1 MSTNSAMAYAFAP
14 APEQV
19 ARVEKALP
27 VLRPLLPR
35 ADAYIDELRA
45 IDERR
50 WYSNHGPAV
59 RRLEALLAVHFR
71 LPPEGVAS
79 FANGTLALTVALQAL
94 GAQPR
99 QRCLMPS
106 WTFVASAS
114 AVVGAGL
121 VPHFVDVHPKTW
133 ALDPEALM
141 GRRDLANVGA
151 VMAVSPF
158 GAPLDRA
165 GWEKFTAK
173 TGIPVLI
180 DAAAGFDAVASIGR
194 MAPGPT
200 PMMISLHA
208 TKVFGVGEGAIL
220 VSSDR
225 PLIELARQFGNFG
238 FCSVAEAIVA
248 GTNAKLSE
256 YSAAVGLAAL
266 REWPA
271 RRLQLLATSA
281 AYRAALSRVPGVAM
295 APEFGNGWV
304 GSTCCVTLPGD
315 GLIVGERLAKRG
327 IETRRWWRRGCH
339 HQPAFANYPRD
350 KMPVTVDLARR
361 CLGLPF
367 FPDMTA
373 ADIERVADALEECG
387 ETD

>member
-1 MSTNSAMAYAFAP
+1 MPTVSAAAMALVP
-14 APEQV
+14 APQP
-19 ARVEKALP
+19 AAQPATALP

-35 ADAYIDELRA
+35 AESYIEELRA

-59 RRLEALLAVHFR
+59 RRFEALLAAHFR

-79 FANGTLALTVALQAL
+79 FSNGTIALTVALQAL

-121 VPHFVDVHPKTW
+121 VPHFVDVDPNTW
-133 ALDPEALM
+133 ALDPEALAK
-141 GRRDLANVGA
+141 RHDLAGVGA

-165 GWEKFTAK
+165 RWETFTAK

-194 MAPGPT
+194 AAPGPT
-200 PMMISLHA
+200 PMMVSLHA

-220 VSSDR
+220 LSSDR
-225 PLIELARQFGNFG
+225 PLVELARQYGNFG
-238 FCSVAEAIVA
+238 FCSVAEAIVP
-248 GTNAKLSE
+248 GTNAKMSE
-256 YSAAVGLAAL
+256 YAAAVGLATL

-271 RRLQLLATSA
+271 RRRQLLTAATT
-281 AYRAALSRVPGVAM
+281 YRIALSRVPGVSL

-315 GLIVGERLAKRG
+315 GLIAGERLAERG

-339 HQPAFANYPRD
+339 HQPAFAHYTRD
-350 KMPVTVDLARR
+350 KLPVTLDLARR

-367 FPDMTA
+367 YPDMTTE
-373 ADIERVADALEECG
+373 DIERVAAALAACAD
-387 ETD
+387 TD

>member
-1 MSTNSAMAYAFAP
+1 MPASSALAFAP
-14 APEQV
+14 APEPA
-19 ARVEKALP
+19 ARPETKLP

-35 ADAYIDELRA
+35 AESYLDELRA

-50 WYSNHGPAV
+50 WYSNHGPSV
-59 RRLEALLAVHFR
+59 LRFEALLANHFR

-79 FANGTLALTVALQAL
+79 FSNGTVALTIALQAL

-114 AVVGAGL
+114 AAVGAGL
-121 VPHFVDVHPKTW
+121 VPHFVDVHPQTW
-133 ALDPEALM
+133 ALDPEALAA
-141 GRRDLANVGA
+141 RRDLAGVGA
-151 VMAVSPF
+151 VLAVSPF
-158 GAPLDRA
+158 GAPVDRA
-165 GWEKFTAK
+165 AWETFTAK

-180 DAAAGFDAVASIGR
+180 DAAAGFDAIASIGR
-194 MAPGPT
+194 AAPGPT
-200 PMMISLHA
+200 PTMISLHA

-225 PLIELARQFGNFG
+225 PLVELARQYGNFG

-248 GTNAKLSE
+248 GTNAKMSE

-266 REWPA
+266 KEWPA
-271 RRLQLLATSA
+271 RRLQLLAIAS
-281 AYRAALSRVPGVAM
+281 AYRSALTRVPGVTL
-295 APEFGNGWV
+295 APEFGIGWA

-315 GLIVGERLAKRG
+315 GLIVGERLGKRG

-339 HQPAFANYPRD
+339 HQPAFAHYPRD
-350 KMPVTVDLARR
+350 KLPVTLDLARR

-373 ADIERVADALEECG
+373 SDIDRVADALAECG

>member
-1 MSTNSAMAYAFAP
+1 MPISTAFAFAP
-14 APEQV
+14 AQELA
-19 ARVEKALP
+19 ARLGSP
-27 VLRPLLPR
+27 VPVMRPRLPR
-35 ADAYIDELRA
+35 ADSYLDELRA
-45 IDERR
+45 IDERQ

-59 RRLEALLAVHFR
+59 RRFEALLAAHFK
-71 LPPEGVAS
+71 LPTEGVAS

-94 GAQPR
+94 GVQPR

-114 AVVGAGL
+114 AVVAAGL
-121 VPHFVDVHPKTW
+121 VPHFVDVHPRTW

-141 GRRDLANVGA
+141 NRRDLGGVGA

-165 GWEKFTAK
+165 AWEAFTAR

-194 MAPGPT
+194 AAPGPT
-200 PMMISLHA
+200 PTMISLHA

-220 VSSDR
+220 LSSDR
-225 PLIELARQFGNFG
+225 PLVEMARQFGNFG
-238 FCSVAEAIVA
+238 FCSVAEAIVP

-256 YSAAVGLAAL
+256 YAAAVGLAAM

-271 RRLQLLATSA
+271 RRLQLLATAA
-281 AYRAALSRVPGVAM
+281 AYRAALSAVPGVSL
-295 APEFGNGWV
+295 APEFGSGWV

-315 GLIVGERLAKRG
+315 GLIVGERLAERG

-339 HQPAFANYPRD
+339 QQPAFGGYPRD
-350 KMPVTVDLARR
+350 KMPVTLDLARR

-367 FPDMTA
+367 FPDMTSG
-373 ADIERVADALEECG
+373 DIERVADALAASC